1 MMRLPRMAAA
11 LAGAAAI
18 LTGCNDM
25 KQIKHMPYPRTERT
39 DVTDNYF
46 GTEVP
51 DPYRWLEDD
60 NSEATA
66 AWVKAQNV
74 VTQDYLSQI
83 PFRGAIRERLT
94 ELWNYPKEGIP
105 AKHGDAWYYFYN
117 DGLRNQSVLYRTA
130 QPGGEGEV
138 FIDPNTLSEDGTVA
152 LSGVTFSKDGKY
164 CAYSVAASGSDWVE
178 IRVMNTADRT
188 LTSDRINW
196 VKFSGAEWAPDSK
209 GFYYSAYDAPQKG
222 VFSSQNQFQKV
233 YYHRLGTPQSADRLV
248 YADAEHPLRY
258 FSPWPSK
265 DGQWLFIVAS
275 EGTSGTEVL
284 YKKVSEPKFRT
295 LLPGFDADYAP
306 VECRDGQLYY
316 VTNRDASN
324 YALMKVDLNDPSK
337 VSTVIPESGGKLLE
351 GVGSAGGYLFA
362 TYLEHAQ
369 SKVCQCGFDGK
380 LVREIE
386 LPAIGTVSGFDGEK
400 DDTELYYSLT
410 NYIAPATI
418 YKYDIAGGASTL
430 YKAPAVNFDPSLFTT
445 EQVFYTSKDGTKVPM
460 FITRRKDMK
469 LDGGNPCYLY
479 AYGGFQINQTP
490 TFRPSAMMF
499 VEQGG
504 IYCVANLRGGS
515 EYGEAWHKAGMLE
528 NKQNVFDDFI
538 AAAEYLI
545 AEKYTSSDK
554 LAIAGGSNGG
564 LLVGACEV
572 QRPDLY
578 AVCLP
583 AVGVMDMLRY
593 HKFTIGWGWAVE
605 YGSSENEEQFDY
617 IYKYSPLHNIREG
630 VKYPATLVTTADH
643 DDRVVPAH
651 FQVRRPDAALS
662 GRRCAGADPHRV
674 ECGPRGRQTHFET
687 YRRGGGHL
695 FVPVPEYRSALQR
708 GEKTE
713 IIRAEALSRR
723 GKRLLREALGCGRS
737 TRRSA
742 AGVRRPVAFG
752 R

>member
-1 MMRLPRMAAA
+1 MKKLLSLA
-11 LAGAAAI
+11 LACLLLFSLSACGREPKEEVSDEKPVI
-18 LTGCNDM
+18 YL
-25 KQIKHMPYPRTERT
+25 YPEQET
-39 DVTDNYF
+39 DVRVTLDLAGELTCAYPAY
-46 GTEVP
+46 GDGWSV
-51 DPYRWLEDD
+51 R
-60 NSEATA
+60 A
-66 AWVKAQNV
+66 A
-74 VTQDYLSQI
+74 
-83 PFRGAIRERLT
+83 P
-94 ELWNYPKEGIP
+94 
-105 AKHGDAWYYFYN
+105 
-117 DGLRNQSVLYRTA
+117 
-130 QPGGEGEV
+130 
-138 FIDPNTLSEDGTVA
+138 DGT
-152 LSGVTFSKDGKY
+152 LTDESGQTY
-164 CAYSVAASGSDWVE
+164 
-178 IRVMNTADRT
+178 
-188 LTSDRINW
+188 
-196 VKFSGAEWAPDSK
+196 
-209 GFYYSAYDAPQKG
+209 
-222 VFSSQNQFQKV
+222 
-233 YYHRLGTPQSADRLV
+233 
-248 YADAEHPLRY
+248 RY
-258 FSPWPSK
+258 LYW
-265 DGQWLFIVAS
+265 

-369 SKVCQCGFDGK
+369 SKVCQYGFDGK

-460 FITRRKDMK
+460 FITRRKNMK

-490 TFRPSAMMF
+490 AFRPSAMMF

-643 DDRVVPAH
+643 DDRVVVGALV
-651 FQVRRPDAALS
+651 QVRRPDAALS

-708 GEKTE
+708 AEKTE
-713 IIRAEALSRR
+713 MIRAEALSRR